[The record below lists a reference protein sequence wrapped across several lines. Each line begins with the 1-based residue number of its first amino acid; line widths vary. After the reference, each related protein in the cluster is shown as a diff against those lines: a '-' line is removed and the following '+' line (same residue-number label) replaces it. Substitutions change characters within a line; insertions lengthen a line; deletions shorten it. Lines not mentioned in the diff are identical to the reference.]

1 MSALKPRGGQPLDGY
16 RHPCGGSD
24 GFTLFEVLIA
34 IVILTM
40 SLSALLP
47 SFTGGLRG
55 VTAIDD
61 HMRARLFAQSV
72 MAEAS
77 NNRDPQPAVRQGEF
91 DKFTWHLSV
100 TPYDP
105 NVSPQPVWRLHRLV
119 LTVAWSP
126 GRQIELQTLR
136 MMRAR

>member
-1 MSALKPRGGQPLDGY
+1 VSASKPRDNQRLPGQ
-16 RHPCGGSD
+16 RHPCRGSD

-47 SFTGGLRG
+47 SFSGGLRG
-55 VTAIDD
+55 ATAIDD

-72 MAEAS
+72 MAETTH
-77 NNRDPQPAVRQGEF
+77 NRDPQPAVRQGQFEQ
-91 DKFTWHLSV
+91 FTWSLAV
-100 TPYDP
+100 TPYDAD
-105 NVSPQPVWRLHRLV
+105 VVPQPAWRLHRLV

-126 GRQIELQTLR
+126 GRHIELQTLR
-136 MMRAR
+136 MMRSR